1 MIESIIFD
9 KLPDRVSIHD
19 VEYRINYGYRAIMA
33 IEIEMFG
40 DNNDEQKLLNALNIF
55 YFQDIPSDWDEA
67 IRYMLWFHRCGKEE
81 KQGNGCSRAKAKRG
95 YCFKQDAPLIY
106 AAFLQQY
113 HIDLR
118 RTPNNDLHWWEF
130 SALFECLDENVKMAR
145 VMYWRTCDLGS
156 LSKMEK
162 KFVKKMRTVYML
174 EEPDGNMDVRTR
186 LTKRNADMKEYVRR
200 RIADRRQV
208 TLR

>member
-9 KLPDRVSIHD
+9 NLPDKVLIHG
-19 VEYRINYGYRAIMA
+19 VEHRINYGYRAIMA
-33 IEIEMFG
+33 IEIEMFS

-67 IRYMLWFHRCGKEE
+67 IRHMLWFHRCGREE
-81 KQGNGCSRAKAKRG
+81 KKSGGGCARAKRG

-106 AAFLQQY
+106 AAFRQQY
-113 HIDLR
+113 HINLR
-118 RTPNNDLHWWEF
+118 NTLSNDLHWWEF

-156 LSKMEK
+156 LSKQEK
-162 KFVKKMRTVYML
+162 KFVKKMRNVYRL
-174 EEPDGNMDVRTR
+174 EEPDGDLDGRAR
-186 LTKRNADMKEYVRR
+186 LITRNADMKEYVRSR
-200 RIADRRQV
+200 MIV
-208 TLR
+208 KV